1 MTESNKTAAMMERR
15 DFLAVAGS
23 GVIALMATAMVPGK
37 AFAKP
42 EDAAKLISEYTGG
55 KTVQDG
61 KVSLKLPQ
69 IAENGNTVPV
79 TVMVDSP
86 MTADNYVKKIHLV
99 SEGNPTPYVVS
110 FNLTP
115 QSGKAEVSARMRM
128 AKTQNVVAVAE
139 MSDGSFFAT
148 KKQIKVTIGGCGG

>member
-1 MTESNKTAAMMERR
+1 MTESKHTAAMMERR
-15 DFLAVAGS
+15 DFLAAAGS
-23 GVIALMATAMVPGK
+23 GVIALMATAMVPGI

-42 EDAAKLISEYTGG
+42 EDAAKAISEYTGG
-55 KTVQDG
+55 KAVQEG

-86 MTADNYVKKIHLV
+86 QTADNYVKKIHIV
-99 SEGNPTPYVVS
+99 SEGNPTPFIAS
-110 FNLTP
+110 FNLSP
-115 QSGKAEVSARMRM
+115 MSGKADVSARMRM
-128 AKTQNVVAVAE
+128 ARTQNVVAVAE
-139 MSDGSFFAT
+139 MSDGTFFAA